1 MSQPSTAMPVRTQ
14 HLPAIQWL
22 RAFAA
27 ISVAIGHI
35 LHEATKIRDASTAI
49 ERIGSALPFQI
60 GVDIFFVISG
70 FIMVYVTW
78 GKLDRP
84 GAHWHFLRARLIRI
98 VPIYWF
104 YTLLLAAVAL
114 TVPSVLDTAVFSV
127 KQLLSSLL
135 FIPGLFGADARPLLK
150 LGWTLNYEMFFY
162 AVFFLGILFGGHRT
176 PWVVFIGLLS
186 VIFARQL
193 GWLSTL
199 PWQVW
204 AEPIILEFCFGMG
217 IGVLYHRGLRLR
229 PLAAACL
236 VAFAVVMLTL
246 TLPNF
251 AWATRYWVLGVPSAF
266 LVLAVACLQRS
277 SDMRI
282 GAFGRFCA
290 WVGDASYTLYLMHPF
305 VISAIFIIWRKLDFD
320 GWSYVGVTL
329 AVIIGG
335 ALVAYHLIEIPL
347 TAAGRRFA
355 GFVTRR
361 RHPAT
366 QG

>member
-114 TVPSVLDTAVFSV
+114 TVPSVLDTAVFPV

-135 FIPGLFGADARPLLK
+135 FIPGLSEPTPAR
-150 LGWTLNYEMFFY
+150 
-162 AVFFLGILFGGHRT
+162 
-176 PWVVFIGLLS
+176 
-186 VIFARQL
+186 
-193 GWLSTL
+193 
-199 PWQVW
+199 
-204 AEPIILEFCFGMG
+204 C
-217 IGVLYHRGLRLR
+217 
-229 PLAAACL
+229 
-236 VAFAVVMLTL
+236 
-246 TLPNF
+246 
-251 AWATRYWVLGVPSAF
+251 
-266 LVLAVACLQRS
+266 
-277 SDMRI
+277 
-282 GAFGRFCA
+282 
-290 WVGDASYTLYLMHPF
+290 
-305 VISAIFIIWRKLDFD
+305 
-320 GWSYVGVTL
+320 
-329 AVIIGG
+329 
-335 ALVAYHLIEIPL
+335 
-347 TAAGRRFA
+347 
-355 GFVTRR
+355 
-361 RHPAT
+361 
-366 QG
+366 